1 MLRASFPVDP
11 APADDGRF
19 RAVIAVNDDVGDGAP
34 IPLRSMDLESYRR
47 NPVVL
52 FAHDRW
58 SNLPVG
64 RTLELAW
71 TNRGLEATFE
81 FLAGDAFAQRVRNA
95 WERGYLRAASIGA
108 RPKAGDPAR
117 YELSEWSIVPVP
129 ADADAVRAQNADI
142 MRDLLAPREKE
153 PTMDEAAIRALIAD
167 ALRSSRGDNGLDETA
182 FAASV
187 AGSLSDT
194 LGDAVQSAVAGAEK
208 ARADAEQERADAEKA
223 FEARVEAEI
232 AERMGK
238 KKEGNP
244 FKKKAEDDD
253 EDEETM
259 AKKEAE
265 AAEARAEA
273 RADLLVLVRGLL
285 PGDFQTRGKSDHEI
299 LVAAAGDE
307 VANAADRS
315 VEYLLAKVEDIAQRR
330 ADSESKPG
338 APAPNPQRGF
348 DGGRVNMMSLRRS
361 A

>member
-1 MLRASFPVDP
+1 
-11 APADDGRF
+11 
-19 RAVIAVNDDVGDGAP
+19 
-34 IPLRSMDLESYRR
+34 
-47 NPVVL
+47 
-52 FAHDRW
+52 
-58 SNLPVG
+58 
-64 RTLELAW
+64 
-71 TNRGLEATFE
+71 
-81 FLAGDAFAQRVRNA
+81 
-95 WERGYLRAASIGA
+95 
-108 RPKAGDPAR
+108 
-117 YELSEWSIVPVP
+117 
-129 ADADAVRAQNADI
+129 
-142 MRDLLAPREKE
+142 
-153 PTMDEAAIRALIAD
+153 MDEAAIRALIAD

-194 LGDAVQSAVAGAEK
+194 LGDAVQSAVADAEK

-285 PGDFQTRGKSDHEI
+285 PGDFSDARQE
-299 LVAAAGDE
+299 
-307 VANAADRS
+307 
-315 VEYLLAKVEDIAQRR
+315 
-330 ADSESKPG
+330 
-338 APAPNPQRGF
+338 
-348 DGGRVNMMSLRRS
+348 
-361 A
+361 